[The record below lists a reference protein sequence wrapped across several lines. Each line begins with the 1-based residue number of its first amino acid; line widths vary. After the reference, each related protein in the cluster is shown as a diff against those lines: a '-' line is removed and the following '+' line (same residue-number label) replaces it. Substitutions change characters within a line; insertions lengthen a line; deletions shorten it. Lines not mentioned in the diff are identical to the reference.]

1 MTVASTTATSVG
13 TISASK
19 WRVSSSTS
27 TVPASGP
34 CIAAA
39 RNAPPPISA

>member
-1 MTVASTTATSVG
+1 MTVASVTASSVG
-13 TISASK
+13 AISRSK

-27 TVPASGP
+27 TIADSGP
-34 CIAAA
+34 CMAAA